1 MVVRFGEGDWFGLPV
16 KGGGWA
22 LGVIARRRPRSS
34 ALLGYFFGPRRP
46 EPPVLADAEGL
57 TAEDAVFVC
66 IFGYLGFKK
75 EQWLVLGKL
84 EGWDRDAWPMPVFIQ
99 ATKGSIRASRIYYDQ
114 DDPAKEI
121 RRELIRPGE
130 PADGPESGSFGHVAV
145 SIRLGNL
152 LPGVG
157 RWPDVVEYPPPR
169 QVPTGLVAR
178 LSSPDPDAGD
188 DQGCLTI
195 QAGACLKEVFATRAD
210 EGAEGSGYDWAALT
224 RVLIDERAPELVDL
238 VELDP
243 DAQELLVFS
252 TDMKALKKL
261 KILLEQLA
269 NDPSQARSLFS
280 RAELE

>member
-1 MVVRFGEGDWFGLPV
+1 M
-16 KGGGWA
+16 
-22 LGVIARRRPRSS
+22 
-34 ALLGYFFGPRRP
+34 
-46 EPPVLADAEGL
+46 
-57 TAEDAVFVC
+57 C